1 MCLHV
6 IVCVPEG
13 MYLLE
18 HTAASVCICV
28 MYVCMC
34 ACLKQGGFGI
44 SEYVCVCVPEHMCL
58 SVCVCV
64 CKGERITHPLRR
76 LFKKDLSQSSYIFI
90 NKNNQIMSS
99 FPISSLMPT
108 FQ

>member
-1 MCLHV
+1 
-6 IVCVPEG
+6 
-13 MYLLE
+13 
-18 HTAASVCICV
+18 
-28 MYVCMC
+28 MYVCLSEKGSRYLSFSCTDMC
-34 ACLKQGGFGI
+34 
-44 SEYVCVCVPEHMCL
+44 M

-64 CKGERITHPLRR
+64 CVSEGERITHPLRE
-76 LFKKDLSQSSYIFI
+76 LFKKGLSQSSYIFI